1 MVQEQKTTNT
11 YTGRRQSDTEFVLA
25 LITSAFVGGV
35 AGYLGSLLLSKRMAL
50 VAARTQEL
58 LRLL

>member
-58 LRLL
+58 LCLL